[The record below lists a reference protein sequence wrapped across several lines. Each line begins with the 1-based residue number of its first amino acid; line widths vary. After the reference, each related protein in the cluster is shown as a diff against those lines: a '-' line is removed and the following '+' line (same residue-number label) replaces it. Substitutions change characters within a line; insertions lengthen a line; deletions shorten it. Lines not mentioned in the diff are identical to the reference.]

1 MKRLELVRVRICG
14 RCGRGGA
21 ELKRDDGE
29 TLVVPLDPVHAR
41 RLAGADGDDVRPL
54 MDVVLAG
61 LASAGLAPGEV
72 VLDAA
77 SGGLRALVSLVRT
90 GEPEIVDCPAG
101 EGIALAVRGG
111 LKLYATDEALAHA
124 ASRRGTS
131 ERHGGTGGS
140 DTLH

>member
-1 MKRLELVRVRICG
+1 MKRLELVRVRICA

-29 TLVVPLDPVHAR
+29 TLVVPLDPAHAR
-41 RLAGADGDDVRPL
+41 RLAGTDGDDVRPL
-54 MDVVLAG
+54 VDVVLAG
-61 LASAGLAPGEV
+61 LASAGLTPAEV

-77 SGGLRALVSLVRT
+77 AGGLRALVSLVRA
-90 GEPEIVDCPAG
+90 GEPEVVDCPAG

-111 LKLYATDEALAHA
+111 LKLYATDEALAHVA
-124 ASRRGTS
+124 ARAGHPEHHR
-131 ERHGGTGGS
+131 GTGGS